1 MSTDPCA
8 PLPPRLPV
16 SPLARR
22 WGLSASEPG
31 AATTLLLNT
40 QLGGAGSKLASVQVH
55 LMYLRS
61 WRGMGRASVQCAGG
75 CKCEGARLEGHWDR
89 EATLTDLQ
97 TLQVGA
103 ACWVAVGRRLLGA
116 ACWVL
121 PACNRCCWVLLPAC
135 NECC

>member
-1 MSTDPCA
+1 MCPC
-8 PLPPRLPV
+8 LPPACISRLPTH
-16 SPLARR
+16 R
-22 WGLSASEPG
+22 WGLSASAPG
-31 AATTLLLNT
+31 ATTTLLLNT

-97 TLQVGA
+97 TLQVSG
-103 ACWVAVGRRLLGA
+103 CWVLGA
-116 ACWVL
+116 ACLAL
-121 PACNRCCWVLLPAC
+121 PATGFWAFCWVLGVENASAQTIDRPD
-135 NECC
+135 